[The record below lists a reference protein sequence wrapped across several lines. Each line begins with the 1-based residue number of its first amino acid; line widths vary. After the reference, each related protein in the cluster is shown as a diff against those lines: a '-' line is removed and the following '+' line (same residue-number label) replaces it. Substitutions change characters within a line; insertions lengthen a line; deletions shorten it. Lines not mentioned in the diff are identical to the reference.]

1 MITNVALIT
10 NACLSAMDCFA
21 WCICYL
27 VGLLASTFKR
37 THMAL
42 SLAIRVAR
50 FSGLPK
56 DPLSLGGVE
65 AFAS

>member
-1 MITNVALIT
+1 MPGIALLGVYVT
-10 NACLSAMDCFA
+10 WF
-21 WCICYL
+21 
-27 VGLLASTFKR
+27 GLLASTFKR
-37 THMAL
+37 THLAL